1 MRVFSS
7 GPRWL
12 SLMRRSALDMIRLAA
27 ANTLGTPLVLGWS
40 NASAIVM
47 SQPLLA
53 SSGRSA
59 RIAANWFLHV
69 SRILP
74 RVAGEW

>member
-1 MRVFSS
+1 
-7 GPRWL
+7 
-12 SLMRRSALDMIRLAA
+12 MRRSALDMIRLAA
-27 ANTLGTPLVLGWS
+27 ANTFGAPLVLGWS
-40 NASAIVM
+40 NASAIVA

-53 SSGRSA
+53 SSGRSV
-59 RIAANWFLHV
+59 RITANWFLHV